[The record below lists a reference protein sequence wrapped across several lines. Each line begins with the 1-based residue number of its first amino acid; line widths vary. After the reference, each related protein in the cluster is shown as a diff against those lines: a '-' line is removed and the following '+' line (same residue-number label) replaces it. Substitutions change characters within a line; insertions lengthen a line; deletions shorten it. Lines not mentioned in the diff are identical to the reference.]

1 MDRELEKK
9 WFDLPVKTQMAN
21 VGSEV
26 LRAIKWKNKG
36 DSQKEYSFYEKA
48 QDFLMLTIR
57 DPKNFSCL
65 NELKLCSEELND
77 YFIGSNV
84 YGTSEAI
91 LKKYYDSFL

>member
-9 WFDLPVKTQMAN
+9 WFTFPVKTQMAN

-36 DSQKEYSFYEKA
+36 DKQKEYSFYEKA

-57 DPKNFSCL
+57 DPKNFACL
-65 NELKLCSEELND
+65 NELKLCSAELND
-77 YFIGSNV
+77 FFIGNNI
-84 YGTSEAI
+84 YGTSETV